1 MTNASFG
8 RTLVRAVRTVVVVL
22 GPVVVALGVSM
33 IVIAA
38 AGAPAVEAI
47 DALITGAFG
56 GKVQVARTIS
66 FMLPL
71 TLVALGWIV
80 AFTARRVNVGLEGQI
95 VMGGIAA
102 AVVGLHLGPWPAPAH
117 LTLGMLAAAVAGA
130 LYGGIAAWLW
140 SARQVNEIIT
150 TLLLNLIALELVGW
164 LVRGPMHEEGT
175 TFPRS
180 EEVAV
185 SARWPF
191 VVPNSSL
198 SWAIVL
204 APLAVVVVWF
214 VLRRTSLGMSLR
226 ITGANR
232 RAAEY
237 AGIDTTRVT
246 VLALL
251 ASAALAGIVG
261 GALILGGETG
271 RLTDG
276 FSASLGF
283 EGIVVALV
291 ARNNPWGVLP
301 AALLFAALESGSGL
315 METRVGVASEVVLI
329 TQGIVILIVAGAGF
343 LLDRPPVRRRVAE
356 R

>member
-1 MTNASFG
+1 VVA
-8 RTLVRAVRTVVVVL
+8 RTLIVVL
-22 GPVVVALGVSM
+22 APIVLAIAVSM
-33 IVIAA
+33 VVIAL
-38 AGAPAVEAI
+38 AGAPPVEAM
-47 DALITGAFG
+47 DALLNGAFG
-56 GKVQVARTIS
+56 GKVQLARTIS

-102 AVVGLHLGPWPAPAH
+102 AGVGLYLGPWPAPVH
-117 LTLGMLAAAVAGA
+117 LAVGMLAAAAAGM

-140 SARQVNEIIT
+140 ASRHVNEIIS
-150 TLLLNLIALELVGW
+150 TLLLNLIALEIVGW
-164 LVRGPMHEEGT
+164 LVRGPMHEAGT

-180 EEVAV
+180 EPIAETV
-185 SARWPF
+185 RWPF
-191 VVPNSSL
+191 VIPHTSL

-204 APLAVVVVWF
+204 APVAVVVIWF
-214 VLRRTSLGMSLR
+214 VLRRTTFGMSLR

-237 AGIDTTRVT
+237 AGIDTTKVT
-246 VLALL
+246 VIALL
-251 ASAALAGIVG
+251 VSAGMAGITG

-271 RLTDG
+271 RLSDG

-301 AALLFAALESGSGL
+301 AALLFAVLESGSGL
-315 METRVGVASEVVLI
+315 METRVGVAAEVVLI

-343 LLDRPPVRRRVAE
+343 LLDRPAMVGRAADA
-356 R
+356 